1 MIAQFG
7 IWTIYCQTVGF
18 FWGRYEKYTQTLVH
32 SENIVCVLQG
42 RHILMPPSPKPPL
55 TSIQLCL
62 HQNFPCTYTHK
73 HIHTHTVTVK
83 FVFQSTTWLWCKWT
97 DYCVVVEVEDH
108 FQKMCNWFNVQHKN
122 TDRPTTVTSELLW
135 VGMWIILGMS
145 LFLEP
150 MQM

>member
-1 MIAQFG
+1 MPSRTRRHSCEKPLRHFLCKIGGLFCVSLYFSFSKNTNYILIHRKKVVLVVHMFIKVYHFDCTQFG

-62 HQNFPCTYTHK
+62 HQNFPCTYTQT
-73 HIHTHTVTVK
+73 HTHSNSKVCFSVNNLT
-83 FVFQSTTWLWCKWT
+83 L
-97 DYCVVVEVEDH
+97 
-108 FQKMCNWFNVQHKN
+108 M
-122 TDRPTTVTSELLW
+122 
-135 VGMWIILGMS
+135 
-145 LFLEP
+145 
-150 MQM
+150 